1 MLTYIILI
9 GGTTDPIIIAPDDQQ
24 MSDIAGSLVVY
35 TDFEIE
41 LDWYL
46 YDISTG
52 MTERGCFL
60 YSLTKQ
66 INQLINSYLY
76 YYSDG
81 S

>member
-41 LDWYL
+41 LD
-46 YDISTG
+46 
-52 MTERGCFL
+52 
-60 YSLTKQ
+60 
-66 INQLINSYLY
+66 
-76 YYSDG
+76 
-81 S
+81 